1 MNEIIPYKSLFYVKT
16 VKNLVL
22 HIFVDDTYNLHI
34 SHVRE
39 FDTELYLK
47 EISKENLEYLITL
60 SELNLHIPY
69 IHLLLEQE

>member
-1 MNEIIPYKSLFYVKT
+1 MNDIIPYRSLFYVKT

-22 HIFVDDTYNLHI
+22 HIFVDGTYDLHI
-34 SHVRE
+34 SGARE
-39 FDTELYLK
+39 FDAELYLK
-47 EISKENLEYLITL
+47 EITIEDLKYLITL